1 MKNDQKNLKDALRQ
15 LPDHR
20 PHPDTWEA
28 IERALTPEA
37 PLRRALAQL
46 PEHEPPAD
54 AWPRVARAL
63 VAHQRPAP
71 RQWLHYAAAAGAIV
85 LLSVAVLL
93 LKYNHPADDDAV
105 LTYSEELAPPAVA
118 PVSDDALEEEAQEYL
133 QQLCR
138 QAPATTCE
146 QPEFIALQKHLQEL
160 TEEER
165 ALQQAMQKLGYDP
178 QLVKYQVRI
187 ENLKSKATR
196 ELIQLVIS

>member
-1 MKNDQKNLKDALRQ
+1 MKNDQKNLRNALRQ

-20 PHPDTWEA
+20 PRPDTWNA
-28 IERALTPEA
+28 IEGALIPEA

-46 PEHEPPAD
+46 PEHEPPTD
-54 AWPRVARAL
+54 PWPRIARTL
-63 VAHQRPAP
+63 GSRPRPA
-71 RQWLHYAAAAGAIV
+71 RRRWLRYAAAVGAVV
-85 LLSVAVLL
+85 LLSIAVLL
-93 LKYNHPADDDAV
+93 LKVNRPAPDDAA

-118 PVSDDALEEEAQEYL
+118 PVPDDALEEEAREYL

-138 QAPATTCE
+138 QAPAITCQ

-165 ALQQAMQKLGYDP
+165 ALQQAMQKLGHDP

-187 ENLKSKATR
+187 ENLKAEATR